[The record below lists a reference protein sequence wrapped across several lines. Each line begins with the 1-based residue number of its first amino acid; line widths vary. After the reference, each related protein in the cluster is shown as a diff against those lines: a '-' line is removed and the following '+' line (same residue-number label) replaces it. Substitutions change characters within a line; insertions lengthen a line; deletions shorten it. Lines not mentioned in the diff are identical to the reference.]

1 MMRTGAS
8 RVLLQS
14 LTCSSKTAAA
24 PGLRFSHIS
33 AFKNSSFK
41 RADSFALAAYR
52 PAVTSLIRS
61 YATATPQAP
70 GTTRMVEREA
80 ELRTQKLSA
89 NPGMVSLES
98 SMHPINSEVG
108 AKEAQESEEP
118 DVDMMA
124 GVRHDIVSCYN
135 VELRRCPRCKK
146 ERRGTSRQ
154 RST

>member
-1 MMRTGAS
+1 MMRTGAT

-14 LTCSSKTAAA
+14 LNCSSKTAAA
-24 PGLRFSHIS
+24 PGLRFSHVS
-33 AFKNSSFK
+33 AFKNSSFVK
-41 RADSFALAAYR
+41 RSDSFALAAYR

-108 AKEAQESEEP
+108 AKEQEEEA

-124 GVRHDIVSCYN
+124 GVRHDIVSCDKDEEE
-135 VELRRCPRCKK
+135 V
-146 ERRGTSRQ
+146 
-154 RST
+154 